1 MFEQTETDIRN
12 IDATPHAGT
21 VHLNE
26 GEAAEEYCCMLKSSH
41 TKQGPPKNH
50 QAVRQT
56 RNRDSEVDRVLIK
69 QNGTVVVAY

>member
-1 MFEQTETDIRN
+1 MQHRMQVYRTLERRRSSRRILLLE
-12 IDATPHAGT
+12 
-21 VHLNE
+21 
-26 GEAAEEYCCMLKSSH
+26 MLKSSH